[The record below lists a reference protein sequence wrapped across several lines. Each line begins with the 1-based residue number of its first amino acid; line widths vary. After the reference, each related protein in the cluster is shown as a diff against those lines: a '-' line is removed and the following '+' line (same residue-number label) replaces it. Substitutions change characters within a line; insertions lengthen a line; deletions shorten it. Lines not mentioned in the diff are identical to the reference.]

1 MKGVQIVEPNK
12 LQIVDLEKPQIDKE
26 NNVLVRMVAAGI
38 CGSDVG
44 IYHGTNAAATYPRI
58 IGHENVG
65 IVEEIGEGVTRVKV
79 GDRVIIDQVTACGH
93 CYACRKGRPNVCGNL
108 KVRGVH
114 IDGGYREYMAV
125 PDRDCYLVPEIL
137 SDEEAV
143 MIEPTTIAVQCCSR
157 AQLESEDT
165 VMIIGSGALGSSILR
180 IVKLYNPKAIIV
192 TDIDDAKLEEAKKNG
207 ATYTINSLKED
218 VPAKAHELTEG
229 YGPTVTIDAACV
241 KGSLLTALQA
251 TGNAGRVI
259 TMGFSVAPTEVNQFV
274 ITSKELDVRGSRL
287 QNRKFQDVIDLVNE
301 GKQIVN
307 DNDARYAAFA
317 KAEALFLEED
327 LTCPTVYD
335 VSWCLT
341 HANEYS
347 KINAMY
353 GGCNYKAV
361 NWETSEEAYTTV
373 QYEQFAK
380 AFDQASQG

>member
-218 VPAKAHELTEG
+218 VPTKAHELTDG

-301 GKQIVN
+301 GKVDLRGSISHTWNFEDVQ
-307 DNDARYAAFA
+307 AAFDFVDSHDPSYR
-317 KAEALFLEED
+317 KGV
-327 LTCPTVYD
+327 LTF
-335 VSWCLT
+335 
-341 HANEYS
+341 
-347 KINAMY
+347 K
-353 GGCNYKAV
+353 K
-361 NWETSEEAYTTV
+361 
-373 QYEQFAK
+373 
-380 AFDQASQG
+380 

>member
-65 IVEEIGEGVTRVKV
+65 IVEEIGDGVTRVKV

-218 VPAKAHELTEG
+218 VPTKAHELTDG

-251 TGNAGRVI
+251 TGNAGPRHHHGLLRGTHRGQPVRHHLQ
-259 TMGFSVAPTEVNQFV
+259 GAGRPRQPPAEPQVPGRHRPGQRGQGGSARQHLPHL
-274 ITSKELDVRGSRL
+274 ELRGRTGSLRL
-287 QNRKFQDVIDLVNE
+287 RGQPRS
-301 GKQIVN
+301 
-307 DNDARYAAFA
+307 
-317 KAEALFLEED
+317 FL
-327 LTCPTVYD
+327 P
-335 VSWCLT
+335 
-341 HANEYS
+341 
-347 KINAMY
+347 
-353 GGCNYKAV
+353 
-361 NWETSEEAYTTV
+361 
-373 QYEQFAK
+373 
-380 AFDQASQG
+380 